1 MIILQLSTLAF
12 SDDGSSC
19 VDNYL
24 DFEEQTFGNNSEN
37 RVKLYEVFYPPN
49 YHLPFSVVVTYQA
62 VLPNGTRV
70 NITTNPCWP
79 DRQVW
84 LWVSSLILIV
94 FDPTTLNRVAFYT
107 LHHFTEWVPPHL
119 TIATPLP
126 CSAKVE
132 QFLTLMTTSVS
143 NTMNLQCVFS
153 CAHERRLPVRSVWL
167 TVCCSS
173 SLQLQ
178 ANALGEMSKGEH
190 MGYSHQGCATSIGIV
205 FLKGAGLEVAGV
217 YYIIRIIGVIGFVF
231 IIIFNVM
238 ASFALLQVLLKAL
251 SQKMEASNYS
261 FDSYGMFWGMS
272 AILCPTLIVLLCAD
286 IRHICCTAD
295 VNAQRSAGNVRY
307 IWLFVLAFP
316 MIVCA
321 PVAIYFGVKFSLP
334 TPSVYLLPA
343 KLLCCCSEKCARA
356 LVLSLTF
363 WFDLVA
369 ANFLVCHAVFVVYAF
384 LVAPFTVAVNVMLLV
399 LGLMCL
405 TYSMALVF
413 TVCASVGSRRCL
425 RSSADCASTVRA
437 AMLIPLLL
445 AVICCSV
452 LLAFSSNFVNTATQQ
467 NNFPMLL
474 KSLITPVLLGV
485 VSLGLKRFI
494 LVWMRGSLGGVRDFN
509 DPPGHGSNGYQVLD
523 NDNVVQ

>member
-1 MIILQLSTLAF
+1 M
-12 SDDGSSC
+12 
-19 VDNYL
+19 
-24 DFEEQTFGNNSEN
+24 
-37 RVKLYEVFYPPN
+37 
-49 YHLPFSVVVTYQA
+49 
-62 VLPNGTRV
+62 
-70 NITTNPCWP
+70 W
-79 DRQVW
+79 
-84 LWVSSLILIV
+84 
-94 FDPTTLNRVAFYT
+94 
-107 LHHFTEWVPPHL
+107 FT
-119 TIATPLP
+119 I
-126 CSAKVE
+126 
-132 QFLTLMTTSVS
+132 
-143 NTMNLQCVFS
+143 
-153 CAHERRLPVRSVWL
+153 
-167 TVCCSS
+167 CCSS
-173 SLQLQ
+173 SPQLQ
-178 ANALGEMSKGEH
+178 AYALGEMSKGEH
-190 MGYSHQGCATSIGIV
+190 TGYSHQGCATSIGIV
-205 FLKGAGLEVAGV
+205 FLKGAGLEAHV
-217 YYIIRIIGVIGFVF
+217 YHTIRTIGIIGFVF
-231 IIIFNVM
+231 LIIFNVM

-251 SQKMEASNYS
+251 SQKMEASNCS

-286 IRHICCTAD
+286 IRQICCTAD
-295 VNAQRSAGNVRY
+295 VNVQRSAEIVRY
-307 IWLFVLAFP
+307 IWLFVLALP

-321 PVAIYFGVKFSLP
+321 PVAIYFSVKFNLP

-343 KLLCCCSEKCARA
+343 KLLCCCSEKRARA

-369 ANFLVCHAVFVVYAF
+369 ANFLVCHGVFVVYAF
-384 LVAPFTVAVNVMLLV
+384 LVAPLTVAVNVMLLV

-425 RSSADCASTVRA
+425 RSSADCSSTVRA

-467 NNFPMLL
+467 NSFPMLL

-494 LVWMRGSLGGVRDFN
+494 LVWMRVSLCGVRDFN

>member
-1 MIILQLSTLAF
+1 M
-12 SDDGSSC
+12 C
-19 VDNYL
+19 
-24 DFEEQTFGNNSEN
+24 
-37 RVKLYEVFYPPN
+37 
-49 YHLPFSVVVTYQA
+49 
-62 VLPNGTRV
+62 
-70 NITTNPCWP
+70 
-79 DRQVW
+79 
-84 LWVSSLILIV
+84 
-94 FDPTTLNRVAFYT
+94 
-107 LHHFTEWVPPHL
+107 
-119 TIATPLP
+119 
-126 CSAKVE
+126 
-132 QFLTLMTTSVS
+132 M
-143 NTMNLQCVFS
+143 
-153 CAHERRLPVRSVWL
+153 WL

-190 MGYSHQGCATSIGIV
+190 TGYSHQGCATSIGIV

-217 YYIIRIIGVIGFVF
+217 YYIIRTIGVIGFVF
-231 IIIFNVM
+231 IVIFNVM

-286 IRHICCTAD
+286 IRHICYTTD
-295 VNAQRSAGNVRY
+295 VNVQRSAGNVRY
-307 IWLFVLAFP
+307 IWLFVIAFP

-343 KLLCCCSEKCARA
+343 KLLCCCSEKRARA

-369 ANFLVCHAVFVVYAF
+369 ANFLVGHAVFVVYAF
-384 LVAPFTVAVNVMLLV
+384 LVAPFAVTVNVLLLV
-399 LGLMCL
+399 LSLMCL
-405 TYSMALVF
+405 TYIMALVF

-425 RSSADCASTVRA
+425 RSSADCSSTVRA

-494 LVWMRGSLGGVRDFN
+494 LVWMRGSLGDVRDVT
-509 DPPGHGSNGYQVLD
+509 DPPEHGSNEYQVLD
-523 NDNVVQ
+523 NTLVHNVH